1 MAFDRPTRCL
11 FRNSIITTVAA
22 MLSAQLC
29 LSMAYAGNPD
39 TAAQSG
45 TPSSGASTSRVAAEH
60 STGPVTQLSAAA
72 LRIRRIAERNGDHTF
87 LVIDKAEGRITAFEH
102 GMPTFSGAALTGES
116 PTDIIPRDAF
126 TRSFAETRG
135 LKYKVT
141 PAGRFTVSPGY
152 DPAYG
157 ETLDVNEVQGKD
169 WDISIHRVWLGA
181 PSEHRDMRLRTA
193 TGQDKH
199 ITYGCIDV
207 DADTMRQLLRH
218 LSHTANAPLYIL
230 PADEHLIATLFLP
243 HNFAHDTATPVARSE
258 ARTVSETKRP

>member
-1 MAFDRPTRCL
+1 MVRYTQSASAEGDSARGWHVAYDRLIRRL
-11 FRNSIITTVAA
+11 FRYGIIASGAAA
-22 MLSAQLC
+22 MLSAQLLC
-29 LSMAYAGNPD
+29 PSVAYAGDPD
-39 TAAQSG
+39 TAVQS
-45 TPSSGASTSRVAAEH
+45 ASRTSVTER
-60 STGPVTQLSAAA
+60 SPGPEVSAAA
-72 LRIRRIAERNGDHTF
+72 LRISRIAEQNGDHDF

-102 GMPTFSGAALTGES
+102 GTPTFSGAALTGES
-116 PTDIIPRDAF
+116 LTDIIPPDAF
-126 TRSFAETRG
+126 SKSFSETRG

-181 PSEHRDMRLRTA
+181 PSEHRDARLRTA

-218 LSHTANAPLYIL
+218 LSHAARYAVH
-230 PADEHLIATLFLP
+230 PAGGRAFDGDAVP
-243 HNFAHDTATPVARSE
+243 AS
-258 ARTVSETKRP
+258 

>member
-1 MAFDRPTRCL
+1 M
-11 FRNSIITTVAA
+11 FRYGIIASGAAA
-22 MLSAQLC
+22 MLGAQLLC
-29 LSMAYAGNPD
+29 LPVAYAGDPA
-39 TAAQSG
+39 TAVPSG
-45 TPSSGASTSRVAAEH
+45 SRTSVVVAERSSGPEV
-60 STGPVTQLSAAA
+60 SAAA
-72 LRIRRIAERNGDHTF
+72 LRISQIAERNGDHDF

-102 GMPTFSGAALTGES
+102 GTPTFSGAALTGES
-116 PTDIIPRDAF
+116 LTDIIPPEAF
-126 TRSFAETRG
+126 SKSFSETRG

-141 PAGRFTVSPGY
+141 PAGRFTVSPGF

-181 PSEHRDMRLRTA
+181 PSEHRDARLRTA

-218 LSHTANAPLYIL
+218 LPHTARVPLYIL
-230 PADEHLIATLFLP
+230 PVDEHLMATLFQP
-243 HNFAHDTATPVARSE
+243 HDFARATVAPAARS
-258 ARTVSETKRP
+258 AVRMVSGTTSP